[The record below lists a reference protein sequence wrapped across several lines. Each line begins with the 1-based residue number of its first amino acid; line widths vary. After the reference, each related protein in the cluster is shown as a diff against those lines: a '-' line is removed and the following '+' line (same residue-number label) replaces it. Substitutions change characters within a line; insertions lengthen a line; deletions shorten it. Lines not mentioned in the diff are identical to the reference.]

1 MGFSETARNYT
12 MHHHVQNIPE
22 QVLKINEVI
31 NYETHFVDYVAKKG
45 QPDWAA
51 FRSSVWGNP
60 LALGLEWQREVDTVT
75 PLDASGGVDAQLEV
89 KMDIDVG
96 VEAEGDDRPPSEDAP
111 ATIMEFPGS
120 LPDVWDLQNKKIL
133 VRSGYKEAEQ
143 AALKANQDNRV
154 AFLVGGQAGIG
165 LPLSFLVLVRRS

>member
-1 MGFSETARNYT
+1 MRLQDL
-12 MHHHVQNIPE
+12 VQNIPA
-22 QVLKINEVI
+22 QVLKINGVI

-96 VEAEGDDRPPSEDAP
+96 VEAEGDDRPASEDAP
-111 ATIMEFPGS
+111 ATIMDLPGS
-120 LPDVWDLQNKKIL
+120 LPDVWDLQSEKIL
-133 VRSGYKEAEQ
+133 VRSEYEQAEQ
-143 AALKANQDNRV
+143 AALKANTSKGSYD

>member
-1 MGFSETARNYT
+1 MRLQDL
-12 MHHHVQNIPE
+12 VQNIPA
-22 QVLKINEVI
+22 QVLKINGVI

-60 LALGLEWQREVDTVT
+60 LALGLEWQWEVDAVT
-75 PLDASGGVDAQLEV
+75 PLDASVGVDAQQEV

-96 VEAEGDDRPPSEDAP
+96 VEAKGDDSEDAP
-111 ATIMEFPGS
+111 ATIMDLPGS
-120 LPDVWDLQNKKIL
+120 LPDVWGLQSQKIL
-133 VRSGYKEAEQ
+133 VRAEYEQAEQ
-143 AALKANQDNRV
+143 AALKANTSKGSYD

-165 LPLSFLVLVRRS
+165 LPLSFLVHVRRS